1 MGLGKEN
8 IWKFLALVGTGN
20 LALKAAGYL
29 YDYRYSYVKLGEYRT
44 GKILVTDCTD
54 GLTVEICKE
63 LSGHNKNFVVL
74 AGGKKDFEEFRKQV
88 QEFRPETECTWI
100 QFDLS
105 QIHKKF
111 SSSHNELAALVENIE
126 ISIVVHG
133 KCKNIQNFLT
143 SQNDEM
149 IEKIISINTYP
160 ITLINHIVL
169 NKIVKN
175 PLKNGLIITLANSVD
190 ESIFPGTSTFA
201 ASQRYQT
208 FLSEGLK
215 YEYDQVKFALVKL
228 DPELAFVAGEGDQSK
243 FCINERE
250 LAASLIR
257 NLKNG
262 QNYPQFR
269 FRSFFYF
276 SRYFP
281 YMPTIFL
288 ARLVMP
294 WYIKLKV
301 IV

>member
-1 MGLGKEN
+1 MGIGKEK

-29 YDYRYSYVKLGEYRT
+29 YDYRYNCIKLEEFKSGNV
-44 GKILVTDCTD
+44 LVTDCTD
-54 GLTVEICKE
+54 GLSIEICKE
-63 LSGHNKNFVVL
+63 ISQINKNFVVL
-74 AGGKKDFEEFRKQV
+74 ASSLKDFEEFRGQV
-88 QEFRPETECTWI
+88 QEFRPDTECIWV

-105 QIHKKF
+105 QTHKKF
-111 SSSHNELAALVENIE
+111 TSCHDELTKLLENIE

-133 KCKNIQNFLT
+133 KSQNIQSFLT
-143 SQNDEM
+143 SQNDEI
-149 IEKIISINTYP
+149 IEKIISENTYP
-160 ITLINHIVL
+160 VTLINHIIL
-169 NKIVKN
+169 NKIIQS
-175 PLKNGLIITLANSVD
+175 PFSNGLIITLSNSID

-201 ASQRYQT
+201 ASQRYKT

-215 YEYDQVKFALVKL
+215 YEYDRVKFALVKL
-228 DPELAFVAGEGDQSK
+228 DPELAFVAEGKSK
-243 FCINERE
+243 FCVNQRE

-269 FRSFFYF
+269 FRSLFYF
-276 SRYFP
+276 SRLFP

-288 ARLVMP
+288 TRLVMP
-294 WYIKLKV
+294 WYVKSKV